1 MLDILLTTQNAGLW
15 PSPWNQCLT
24 APELSPSSICRRPV
38 SMLLYLLQGAAIK
51 ESSRKVNMDVV
62 LDTLSP
68 ALLHLSLAIITFYRK
83 SFTFRSHG
91 VLCLSSSL
99 FFLHSLSPVP
109 SLLLP
114 ILLTTITLKEFSKHL
129 TSLDLQDSYNLL
141 AMLLLLLHLSNP
153 HPMQKLWLL
162 PLLLSPLQLLRRPTS
177 LSHLLR
183 PLRVAAD
190 PVYILTAL
198 LAAALQIR
206 QDCSQFLV
214 APSLPLLLSLLA
226 STTVLLSAATAGVV
240 FRPDNIQVLQLLL
253 PTDKVCSYFLVTK
266 HV

>member
-1 MLDILLTTQNAGLW
+1 
-15 PSPWNQCLT
+15 
-24 APELSPSSICRRPV
+24 
-38 SMLLYLLQGAAIK
+38 MLLYLLHGAAIK

-83 SFTFRSHG
+83 SFIFRSHG

-114 ILLTTITLKEFSKHL
+114 ILLTTITLKELSKHL

-183 PLRVAAD
+183 PLRVAAG
-190 PVYILTAL
+190 PVSILTAL
-198 LAAALQIR
+198 LAAALQIQ

-240 FRPDNIQVLQLLL
+240 FRPDNIQVPQLLL

-266 HV
+266 HF